1 MVRRIFTAF
10 HKEWNGLH
18 EAAYL
23 LGIFA
28 FLSQI
33 LALFR
38 ARLLAGLFGA
48 GTELDIYYTAF
59 RIPDFLYI
67 AVASLVSVTVLV
79 PFFIK
84 HIEEGNTLSARKFI
98 NDVFTVFFL
107 ALIAVSAVT
116 YVAMPWLVKII
127 APGFFSAQHE
137 ELIFFVARIASV
149 SSFARPFKFV
159 WVYHTIVSPIFCLCI
174 ESCIV

>member
-1 MVRRIFTAF
+1 MVRQFFTVF
-10 HKEWNGLH
+10 HKEWSGLH

-23 LGIFA
+23 LGLFA
-28 FLSQI
+28 FFSQI

-38 ARLLAGLFGA
+38 DRLLAGLFGA
-48 GTELDIYYTAF
+48 GADLDIYYTAF

-84 HIEEGNTLSARKFI
+84 HLETENTDAARKFI

-107 ALIAVSAVT
+107 ALVGVSIIAFLL
-116 YVAMPWLVKII
+116 MPWIVKVI
-127 APGFFSAQHE
+127 APGFLSYQYE
-137 ELIFFVARIASV
+137 TLIFLSRVLLLS
-149 SSFARPFKFV
+149 PFLLGLSNLFG
-159 WVYHTIVSPIFCLCI
+159 
-174 ESCIV
+174 